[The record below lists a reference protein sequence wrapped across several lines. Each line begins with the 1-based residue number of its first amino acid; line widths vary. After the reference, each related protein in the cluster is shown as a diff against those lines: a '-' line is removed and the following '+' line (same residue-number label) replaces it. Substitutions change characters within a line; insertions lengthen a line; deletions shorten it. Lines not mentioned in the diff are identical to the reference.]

1 MKECLLNQKQV
12 EKLIREYSSP
22 LYVFH
27 EEPFIE
33 NYHHLIDAFRSIY
46 PNYNIGYS
54 YKTNYTPYICN
65 LVKSLGGYA
74 EVVSDMEYRL
84 AKKLG
89 YDSSKI
95 VYNGPVKGEGL
106 FEHLLNGGVANVD
119 NLDELNSIIEFANI
133 HKDHIIRLAF
143 RCNID
148 IDQGFISRFGV
159 DAYPDAHQASELD
172 AAYSLIKDCPNI
184 KVVGIH
190 CHVGRSRSLEAW
202 QKRIEVMFKLVDAY
216 FEEPPEFIDLGSGM
230 NSVMEDSLACQFG
243 GHIPTYEEY
252 AEVVAK
258 AMLKKYGHLPLDK
271 QPTLFTEPGTTLIS
285 GYVSFLSTVLSIKN
299 VKGKTYVT
307 FDGSG
312 GNMGDICHLKQLPIT
327 VYRFGQNAQSVC
339 DADFVGYTCLEHD
352 AMYKGYNGE
361 LSVKD
366 VVQFRNVGSY
376 SNVFKP
382 PFIYPNCAMVAL
394 DKEGKATLIKRKE
407 TFEDVFSTY
416 VL

>member
-12 EKLIREYSSP
+12 EKLAREYSSP

-33 NYHHLIDAFRSIY
+33 NYHHLIGAFRSIY
-46 PNYNIGYS
+46 PKYNIGYS
-54 YKTNYTPYICN
+54 YKTNYTPYICS
-65 LVKSLGGYA
+65 LVKLLGGYA

-95 VYNGPVKGEGL
+95 IYNGPVKGEGL

-119 NLDELNSIIEFANI
+119 NLDELNSIIEFANT
-133 HKDHIIRLAF
+133 HKNRNISLAF

-148 IDQGFISRFGV
+148 IGQEFISRFGV
-159 DAYPDAHQASELD
+159 DAYPNVHQASELD

-202 QKRIEVMFKLVDAY
+202 QRRIEVMFKLVDAY
-216 FEEPPEFIDLGSGM
+216 FKEPPEFIDLGSGM

-258 AMLKKYGHLPLDK
+258 AMLKK
-271 QPTLFTEPGTTLIS
+271 
-285 GYVSFLSTVLSIKN
+285 
-299 VKGKTYVT
+299 
-307 FDGSG
+307 
-312 GNMGDICHLKQLPIT
+312 
-327 VYRFGQNAQSVC
+327 
-339 DADFVGYTCLEHD
+339 
-352 AMYKGYNGE
+352 
-361 LSVKD
+361 
-366 VVQFRNVGSY
+366 
-376 SNVFKP
+376 
-382 PFIYPNCAMVAL
+382 
-394 DKEGKATLIKRKE
+394 
-407 TFEDVFSTY
+407 
-416 VL
+416 